1 MVFGNWAASSAC
13 ASHSAL
19 MNGLAAS
26 RPAATTSSVGAV
38 WPSLTRSQVSL
49 GGLGLDHHDRD
60 VTVGEHAAGDDHVEG
75 RVLELVDV
83 GEADPL
89 VTDQGDADAADR
101 AGERQTRER
110 GGQRRGVDGHDVVQS
125 CRG

>member
-1 MVFGNWAASSAC
+1 
-13 ASHSAL
+13 

-26 RPAATTSSVGAV
+26 RPGGDDLLGRGGPAV
-38 WPSLTRSQVSL
+38 ADQIPGLL

-60 VTVGEHAAGDDHVEG
+60 VTVRPGPG
-75 RVLELVDV
+75 RRRPCRRWRSLELVDV

-101 AGERQTRER
+101 AGERQTGEL
-110 GGQRRGVDGHDVVQS
+110 GGQRGGVDGHHVVES
-125 CRG
+125 CWGSAPSR